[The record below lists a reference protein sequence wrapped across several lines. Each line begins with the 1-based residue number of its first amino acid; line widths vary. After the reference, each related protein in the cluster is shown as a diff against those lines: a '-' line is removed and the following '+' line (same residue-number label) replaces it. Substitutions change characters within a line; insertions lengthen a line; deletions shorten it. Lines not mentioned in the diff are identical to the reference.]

1 MQILGQ
7 WKPRWPTKKSNKYLQ
22 EANIVYDIPTTEDAT
37 KRMHAVFGYTV
48 KSTWIKAIKAGNL
61 TGWPMLNERNVAKYY
76 PETKETPKGHMNQ
89 TKKNVRSTKQKATP
103 LEKSDTTTLK
113 GKKVRNIYT
122 NVYEVHNKF
131 FPIKREN
138 YQQYQEG

>member
-1 MQILGQ
+1 
-7 WKPRWPTKKSNKYLQ
+7 
-22 EANIVYDIPTTEDAT
+22 
-37 KRMHAVFGYTV
+37 
-48 KSTWIKAIKAGNL
+48 
-61 TGWPMLNERNVAKYY
+61 MLNGHNVSKYY
-76 PETKETPKGHMNQ
+76 PETTETPKGHMNQ

>member
-1 MQILGQ
+1 
-7 WKPRWPTKKSNKYLQ
+7 
-22 EANIVYDIPTTEDAT
+22 
-37 KRMHAVFGYTV
+37 
-48 KSTWIKAIKAGNL
+48 
-61 TGWPMLNERNVAKYY
+61 
-76 PETKETPKGHMNQ
+76 MNQ

-131 FPIKREN
+131 FRSNGKITNNIKKGKQIH
-138 YQQYQEG
+138 YGHGGD